1 MDTAGV
7 IQLCI
12 LVVLIML
19 SAFFSSAE
27 TALTTL
33 SLVKVR
39 SMAEENPTKKVLTLQ
54 KILDKKSKLISAI
67 LIGNNIVNISASSLM
82 TSLVIRIWGNAA
94 VGIATGVLTLLILL
108 FGEIVPK
115 TWAMYNNENLALA
128 YSSPIYFLMQVLT
141 PIIFIIDKLSGFLLK
156 LLHIDSS
163 KRAMMTETEL
173 KTYVDVSHEDGVI
186 EQEEKKLIYNVFD
199 FSDSVAKDIMI
210 PRIDMTTIDVEAS
223 YNELLTLFKESMY
236 TRIPVYEDDSDNII
250 GIINVKDF
258 LLVSNKRMFKI
269 RDIMRE
275 AYYTYEYKKTADLLL
290 EMRNITANVALVLN
304 EYGAT
309 VGMITLEDL
318 LEEIVGEIRDEYDE
332 DEDELIQQVDDHT
345 YLVDASMKL
354 SDINDAIG
362 TSFDSEDFDSIGGII
377 IGLLDRFP
385 SQGETVTTEDGGRT
399 ASCRVTVK
407 SKVVN
412 VESVSLNKSS
422 VAIIA
427 GESVTLVVTVSPSN
441 ATNKN
446 VSWHS
451 SDESVA
457 TVSNGR
463 VTALKAG
470 SAVITVTAEDGGKTA
485 ICQVSVKPKIV
496 NVQSVSLNKSSIT
509 LTEGESTTLTAVVSP
524 SNATNK
530 NVRWSSSDASVAS
543 VVNGKVTALKAGS
556 STIKVTTEDGGLTAS
571 CQVVVKSKEIRVKS
585 VSLNRETLAL
595 EPWERA
601 TLTATVSP
609 SNATNKNVWWS
620 SSDATIVSVDNG
632 RLYARKLGRTTITVT
647 TEDGRHKASCQVVV
661 ENIGEGSHEGI
672 GEKEW

>member
-12 LVVLIML
+12 LVVLLML

-39 SMAEENPTKKVLTLQ
+39 SWVEDNPSKKVLTLQ
-54 KILDKKSKLISAI
+54 KILDKKNKLISAI

-94 VGIATGVLTLLILL
+94 VGIATGILTLLVLL

-128 YSSPIYFLMQVLT
+128 YSGIIYFLMQVLT
-141 PIIFIIDKLSGFLLK
+141 PVIFIIDKLSGILLK
-156 LLHIDSS
+156 LLHIDPS
-163 KRAMMTETEL
+163 KRATMTETEL

-186 EQEEKKLIYNVFD
+186 EQEEKNLIYNVFD

-210 PRIDMTTIDVEAS
+210 PRIDMTTIDVEAN
-223 YNELLTLFKESMY
+223 YNELLALFKESMY
-236 TRIPVYEDDSDNII
+236 TRIPVFENDSDNII

-258 LLVSNKRMFKI
+258 LLVSNKRQFKI

-332 DEDELIQQVDDHT
+332 DEDDLIQKVNDRT

-362 TSFDSEDFDSIGGII
+362 TEFDSEDFDSIGGII
-377 IGLLDRFP
+377 IELLDRFP
-385 SQGETVTTEDGGRT
+385 S
-399 ASCRVTVK
+399 
-407 SKVVN
+407 
-412 VESVSLNKSS
+412 
-422 VAIIA
+422 
-427 GESVTLVVTVSPSN
+427 
-441 ATNKN
+441 
-446 VSWHS
+446 
-451 SDESVA
+451 
-457 TVSNGR
+457 
-463 VTALKAG
+463 
-470 SAVITVTAEDGGKTA
+470 
-485 ICQVSVKPKIV
+485 
-496 NVQSVSLNKSSIT
+496 
-509 LTEGESTTLTAVVSP
+509 EGE
-524 SNATNK
+524 
-530 NVRWSSSDASVAS
+530 
-543 VVNGKVTALKAGS
+543 
-556 STIKVTTEDGGLTAS
+556 KVTTEDG
-571 CQVVVKSKEIRVKS
+571 II
-585 VSLNRETLAL
+585 
-595 EPWERA
+595 
-601 TLTATVSP
+601 LTATEVIQ
-609 SNATNKNVWWS
+609 NRIEKV
-620 SSDATIVSVDNG
+620 TIELPESH
-632 RLYARKLGRTTITVT
+632 
-647 TEDGRHKASCQVVV
+647 EKASDEHNNISSESDSQTPSETC
-661 ENIGEGSHEGI
+661 EN
-672 GEKEW
+672 